1 MRASPRKAASD
12 ASQDAKRS
20 LAREGRSIH
29 DTGVNETIPPS
40 PASQAVP
47 AESPDVL
54 RSLML
59 RSMFW
64 RPAYLA
70 TSAWLEHLPFAF
82 WLVEAHRPRAF
93 VELGTHYGA
102 SYFAFCQAVERL
114 CLDTHCY
121 AIDTW
126 VGDEHAGFYGEDVH
140 AAVWAH
146 NEAHYSGFSR
156 LVRSTFDEAL
166 GHFSD
171 SSIDLLHIDG
181 LHTFEAVSHDFASW
195 RGKLTDEAVVIF
207 HDTNVRERGFGVFR
221 LFEELRAH
229 YPAFEFVHGH
239 GLGVI
244 GFGAQQKDLLR
255 QLFEAGT
262 HPVARQAVREAFARL
277 GRGCADA
284 FAAQGR
290 SEREKDL
297 EAEISRLRAELAAF
311 AQDRS

>member
-1 MRASPRKAASD
+1 MSETVPSSAAS
-12 ASQDAKRS
+12 
-20 LAREGRSIH
+20 L
-29 DTGVNETIPPS
+29 PY
-40 PASQAVP
+40 P
-47 AESPDVL
+47 AEASDVL

-82 WLVEAHRPRAF
+82 WLVEAHRPRVF

-102 SYFAFCQAVERL
+102 SYFALCQAVERL
-114 CLDTHCY
+114 SLDTRCY
-121 AIDTW
+121 AVDTW
-126 VGDEHAGFYGEDVH
+126 AGDEHAGFYGEDVH
-140 AAVWAH
+140 AAADAH

-166 GHFSD
+166 GHFAD

-181 LHTFEAVSHDFASW
+181 LHTFEAVSHDFESW
-195 RGKLTDEAVVIF
+195 RGKLADDAVVIF
-207 HDTNVRERGFGVFR
+207 HDTNVRERGFGVAR
-221 LFEELRAH
+221 LFEDLRAR

-239 GLGVI
+239 GLGVL

-255 QLFEAGT
+255 QLFEIDA
-262 HPVARQAVREAFARL
+262 HPAARQAVREVFARL

-284 FAAQGR
+284 FAAQRR
-290 SEREKDL
+290 SEREKEL
-297 EAEISRLRAELAAF
+297 EAEIARLRAELAAF
-311 AQDRS
+311 EQDRS